1 MIFRA
6 GETALL
12 DPRTGWAGRL
22 PAIFRRLPVAD
33 RCPMEALLKLMARLR
48 DPENGCPWDREQTHA
63 TIAPHTIE
71 EAYEVA
77 DAIAREDWAELQSEL
92 GDLLFQ
98 VVFQAQI
105 AREAGRFDFAD
116 VARGIVEKMTRRH
129 PHVFGDENYA
139 DAAEQTAAWE
149 RIKASEKSVQPAGT
163 LDGIPLALP
172 ALTRAVKLQ
181 KKAARVGFD
190 WGAVEPVLAKI
201 EEEIAEIRHEITA
214 QAPRERLADELGD
227 VLFAVANLARHLKLD
242 PEAALRGTNAKFQRR
257 FGRIE
262 QWLAED
268 GRAPTDSTLAEMD
281 ALWERAKH
289 EKTSESGSG

>member
-1 MIFRA
+1 MAMR
-6 GETALL
+6 EMQALL
-12 DPRTGWAGRL
+12 
-22 PAIFRRLPVAD
+22 
-33 RCPMEALLKLMARLR
+33 ELMARLR
-48 DPENGCPWDREQTHA
+48 DPENGCPWDREQTCA
-63 TIAPHTIE
+63 TIVPHTIE

-77 DAIAREDWAELQSEL
+77 DAIARADWAELQAEL

-105 AREAGRFDFAD
+105 AREEGRFDFAD

-129 PHVFGDENYA
+129 PHVFGDESYA

-149 RIKASEKSVQPAGT
+149 RIKAAETAEKSEQPAGV

-201 EEEIAEIRHEITA
+201 AEEIGEIHHEIAT
-214 QAPRERLADELGD
+214 QAPPERLADELGD

-242 PEAALRGTNAKFQRR
+242 PEAALRGTNAKFERR
-257 FGRIE
+257 FRRIE
-262 QWLAED
+262 AWLAED
-268 GRAPTDSTLAEMD
+268 GRAPMDSTLAEMD
-281 ALWERAKH
+281 ALWERAKI
-289 EKTSESGSG
+289 EERERFPLLG